1 MGLISDVLNRTHG
14 HRLIELI
21 ILIDSPRRIDLIGND
36 FSGDENNDN
45 ELDKDVNGRSK
56 LYQLWS
62 RKSVPK
68 IHRKVI

>member
-1 MGLISDVLNRTHG
+1 MRCNTADRKESESSQIKRNFFKGKGMGLISDVLNRTHG

-45 ELDKDVNGRSK
+45 
-56 LYQLWS
+56 
-62 RKSVPK
+62 
-68 IHRKVI
+68 

>member
-21 ILIDSPRRIDLIGND
+21 ILIDLIGND

-45 ELDKDVNGRSK
+45 ELDKDK
-56 LYQLWS
+56 
-62 RKSVPK
+62 KST
-68 IHRKVI
+68 VIW